1 MRLQLINI
9 VLWMKAVSMT
19 TTRKLAVSVALE
31 LETQCYGFI
40 NASIARW
47 YDNKAD
53 WVPLLDSFIRG
64 DASRN
69 CSSVLLIPVCVCVYK
84 AT

>member
-1 MRLQLINI
+1 
-9 VLWMKAVSMT
+9 MKAVSMT

-53 WVPLLDSFIRG
+53 
-64 DASRN
+64 
-69 CSSVLLIPVCVCVYK
+69 
-84 AT
+84 